1 MIDLLCCFRTRDHPF
16 RLSAEVQLDVQWWH
30 EFLTSWHGVSFWLF
44 PGMSDIEVTSD
55 PAGSLGFGAYFN
67 NEWFSGA
74 WVPSQADQSI
84 AYKERFPVVVAAHV
98 WVLSGIS
105 DMLSFFSLTMRPL
118 YTSCLL
124 GRRGSHA
131 LWVLSVIYSL
141 QLLVLILLSNHSI
154 SQVFITTLLML
165 FPAFVGRIFG
175 VWLPMHSLSQ
185 LQLLISSG
193 SS

>member
-1 MIDLLCCFRTRDHPF
+1 MITLFA
-16 RLSAEVQLDVQWWH
+16 LSAEVQLDVQWWH
-30 EFLTSWHGVSFWLF
+30 EFLTSWQGVSFWLF
-44 PGMSDIEVTSD
+44 SGMSAPADIEVTSD

-98 WVLSGIS
+98 WGSQWYQRHVVLFRS
-105 DMLSFFSLTMRPL
+105 DNE
-118 YTSCLL
+118 
-124 GRRGSHA
+124 A
-131 LWVLSVIYSL
+131 VIH
-141 QLLVLILLSNHSI
+141 ILLARSSRVPCIMGLIRHLLSAAAHFNFTLNHSI